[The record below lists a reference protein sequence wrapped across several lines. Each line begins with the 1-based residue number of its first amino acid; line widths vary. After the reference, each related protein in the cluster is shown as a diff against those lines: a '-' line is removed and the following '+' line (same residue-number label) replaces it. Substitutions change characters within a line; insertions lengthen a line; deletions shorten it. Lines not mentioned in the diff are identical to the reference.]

1 MFDIECLLVPVN
13 KHRSKQKIISSHH
26 LLSIAAVS
34 FINKRYEQ
42 HFNVIEDM
50 SQEAEE
56 DIVEKFVDFIIEQLE
71 KFEIPECISQLI
83 NELEDELE
91 HVVN

>member
-1 MFDIECLLVPVN
+1 
-13 KHRSKQKIISSHH
+13 
-26 LLSIAAVS
+26 
-34 FINKRYEQ
+34 
-42 HFNVIEDM
+42 M